1 MKKPI
6 LLLFILFCLSCII
19 PVVRAADTIFI
30 RETQVPVLIER
41 VDNVLFYLRLDAKE
55 STMLNRVILNF
66 GEDTNLSDIQ
76 SVKLYYSG
84 TEALQDRNKG
94 RFAPVEYISSHTAGK
109 TLAANPSYSI
119 KKAEVIRLKKRLIL
133 DVNQRLFPGINFF
146 WVSLQMKPETSLDAK
161 VRAAIASV
169 TLDGKEAPLN
179 VVSPQNIEHRMGVG
193 VRHAGDDHSA
203 AYRIPGLVTTNNG
216 TLLGVYDVRY
226 NSSVDL
232 QEHVDVGLSRST
244 DGGKTWEKMRL
255 PLAFGEMGG
264 LPSAQNGVGDPSI
277 LVDTKTN
284 NVWIVAA
291 WTHGMGN
298 QRAWWSS
305 HPGLDLN
312 HTAQLVLAKSV

>member
-1 MKKPI
+1 MKKSI

-66 GEDTNLSDIQ
+66 REDTNLSDIQ

-119 KKAEVIRLKKRLIL
+119 KKAEVIRLQKRLIL
-133 DVNQRLFPGINFF
+133 DANQSLFPGINFF

-161 VRAAIASV
+161 VRAVIASV

-179 VVSPQNIEHRMGVG
+179 VVSPQNIEHRMG
-193 VRHAGDDHSA
+193 
-203 AYRIPGLVTTNNG
+203 
-216 TLLGVYDVRY
+216 
-226 NSSVDL
+226 
-232 QEHVDVGLSRST
+232 
-244 DGGKTWEKMRL
+244 GGYVMQAMIIR
-255 PLAFGEMGG
+255 
-264 LPSAQNGVGDPSI
+264 QH
-277 LVDTKTN
+277 
-284 NVWIVAA
+284 IVFRD
-291 WTHGMGN
+291 W
-298 QRAWWSS
+298 
-305 HPGLDLN
+305 
-312 HTAQLVLAKSV
+312 

>member
-1 MKKPI
+1 MADMLRKPEKQKTCTLSSVVVLEETVDWIKEICDMHICEKQIVVLLERLYHLQEIGMLQQEEDETKKYFEAANVGFLLLNVIFVASNILINFIYIMKKSI

-66 GEDTNLSDIQ
+66 REDTNLSDIQ

-119 KKAEVIRLKKRLIL
+119 KKAEVIRLQKRLIL
-133 DVNQRLFPGINFF
+133 DANQSLFPGINFF

-179 VVSPQNIEHRMGVG
+179 VVSPQNIEHRMGG
-193 VRHAGDDHSA
+193 G
-203 AYRIPGLVTTNNG
+203 G
-216 TLLGVYDVRY
+216 TSCR
-226 NSSVDL
+226 
-232 QEHVDVGLSRST
+232 R
-244 DGGKTWEKMRL
+244 
-255 PLAFGEMGG
+255 
-264 LPSAQNGVGDPSI
+264 
-277 LVDTKTN
+277 
-284 NVWIVAA
+284 
-291 WTHGMGN
+291 
-298 QRAWWSS
+298 
-305 HPGLDLN
+305 
-312 HTAQLVLAKSV
+312 